1 LELNPDGV
9 CVRIENDTNITNAG
23 SGRQQFE
30 GKFVPLLD
38 EVLSAQKHLPG
49 AIEALQRR
57 APCTV
62 HRATCNV
69 REGSCL
75 AVAFAASI
83 GVQPDA
89 IKGRIRVM
97 PMAGGLKALD
107 AIGTVTAL

>member
-49 AIEALQRR
+49 SIEALQRR
-57 APCTV
+57 AP
-62 HRATCNV
+62 CNV